1 MIFNSRLLINLAG
14 CQETVR
20 AKKAMSSSHHTFL
33 CRLRGPPRAAVEH
46 LLSVLF
52 GAHRNDTVTNWKL
65 VANVGKWPLGGG
77 DDPGTSSPMPALS
90 KLPSARQGGEQ
101 RLAAG
106 CSCPF
111 RAGGDLCVFSLGNC
125 VKISYPSCNTCFTQA
140 LVLSD
145 TIWNNICHPLSGV
158 IYLLACREP
167 SAAPRLQRAG
177 QSSSATAA
185 ERRGVGGGCPVCGGG
200 SLAGR
205 HRQI

>member
-1 MIFNSRLLINLAG
+1 MIFNSRSLINLAG

-20 AKKAMSSSHHTFL
+20 AKEARSSSHHTFL
-33 CRLRGPPRAAVEH
+33 FRLPVPPRAAVEH
-46 LLSVLF
+46 LLSELF
-52 GAHRNDTVTNWKL
+52 GARGNNTVTNWKL
-65 VANVGKWPLGGG
+65 VANMGKWPLGGG
-77 DDPGTSSPMPALS
+77 DGPGTSSLMPALS
-90 KLPSARQGGEQ
+90 KLPSARPSGDPHI
-101 RLAAG
+101 AAG

-111 RAGGDLCVFSLGNC
+111 QAGGGLCVFSLGNC
-125 VKISYPSCNTCFTQA
+125 VKIPYPSCNTCFTQA

-145 TIWNNICHPLSGV
+145 TIWNNICHRLSGV

>member
-1 MIFNSRLLINLAG
+1 METGCKHGQVAAG
-14 CQETVR
+14 SE
-20 AKKAMSSSHHTFL
+20 
-33 CRLRGPPRAAVEH
+33 E
-46 LLSVLF
+46 
-52 GAHRNDTVTNWKL
+52 
-65 VANVGKWPLGGG
+65 
-77 DDPGTSSPMPALS
+77 DPGTSSPMPALS
-90 KLPSARQGGEQ
+90 KLPSARPGGEQ
-101 RLAAG
+101 HLAAG

-111 RAGGDLCVFSLGNC
+111 RAGGGLCVFSLGNC

-185 ERRGVGGGCPVCGGG
+185 ERRGVGGGCPVCGAG